1 MSLSSLKSGTVF
13 GSPTNGV
20 VGSKGGTLTP
30 QEWAAIMILAG
41 FPRDPK
47 VIAEGLGTIY
57 VESGFNS
64 NPGGDGAHFGAWQ
77 EDSSFGSVADRLD
90 PVKSTKGAK
99 ARWQADGKS
108 FYPAWTRW
116 QVEQSGRNGAQ
127 EGIKRYSG
135 VAKEALSNIP
145 SGGGG
150 GGWIPGLPD
159 PGDLIEAGE
168 DVVGGITSA
177 EDFLVEL
184 AKTVLDFRK
193 LGQLMAEAVAW
204 LLRLILKAIWDYVIA
219 PLIHWAERAET
230 FYWRNFFGTG
240 VEKGSGVGYQLRQNA
255 GIITIGFWALGYA
268 ILWSDGESLAPAES
282 HNSMLGQTVKKI
294 EGTIARRNLVK
305 PENVEKETPTKP
317 KPTSSTV
324 QIEKTRELAVNRK
337 RPVTVTGSGIESQ
350 TGRKPNERSGRVA
363 RPSQTAEGQK
373 KKANKLI
380 IPAGVKTNKKIDKQ
394 AQKIPAPNSDTGA
407 DSRANGSGIV
417 EGSASR
423 S

>member
-1 MSLSSLKSGTVF
+1 VATK
-13 GSPTNGV
+13 
-20 VGSKGGTLTP
+20 KGGTLTP
-30 QEWAAIMILAG
+30 QEWAAIMLISG
-41 FPRDPK
+41 FPRSPK

-57 VESGFNS
+57 VESGMNS

-90 PVKSTKGAK
+90 PVKATKAAK

-108 FYPAWTRW
+108 FYPAWSRW
-116 QVEQSGRNGAQ
+116 QIEQSGRNGAQ
-127 EGIKRYSG
+127 EGVKRYSG
-135 VAKEALSNIP
+135 VAKEAIEKIP
-145 SGGGG
+145 GGGGG
-150 GGWIPGLPD
+150 GGWINGFPD
-159 PGDLIEAGE
+159 PGDLLEAGE
-168 DVVGGITSA
+168 DVVGGIASA

-240 VEKGSGVGYQLRQNA
+240 VEKGSGFGYQLRQNA

-268 ILWSDGESLAPAES
+268 ILWSDGESLTPAES

-324 QIEKTRELAVNRK
+324 RIEKTRELAVNRK
-337 RPVTVTGSGIESQ
+337 RPVSVSGTGIESQ
-350 TGRKPNERSGRVA
+350 TGRKQNERSRGIPE
-363 RPSQTAEGQK
+363 RPSQAQAGQK
-373 KKANKLI
+373 NTDKLI
-380 IPAGVKTNKKIDKQ
+380 IPAGVKTHKKTVKQ
-394 AQKIPAPNSDTGA
+394 AQKIAAPNGKSGA
-407 DSRANGSGIV
+407 DSRANSGDTV
-417 EGSASR
+417 EGG
-423 S
+423 